1 MRRFRFGIRTI
12 LLLAA
17 IVAFCMH
24 ILLERQRYFR
34 EHVFVTV
41 LDSVTGV
48 QISEFQ
54 YRTWVIT
61 KDSPP
66 RVEWSHWGNH
76 RGSSPFPIQVPAYC
90 RFHIEVL
97 AIGVPN
103 SPNVE
108 SGTMLVLPESSHN
121 MTLRIFNSY
130 RATGVIVDSRTNE
143 PMEGVVVAPLSRFD
157 SQPYEQESRTDAKGR
172 FDVFMD
178 MPNEGLFAF
187 HPKYQYRF
195 WPSSSSKPIGLK
207 PGITIHGRVVDI
219 DSGEPVP
226 ECEVDVMYRT
236 GIPLAQSELP
246 MGVSADDD
254 GTSAVLSS
262 KSLPRTAVT
271 DSDGRFEL
279 VTEPLA
285 LDTALQVHK
294 EGWKGSIVFATKIKD
309 KPIELRRGKF
319 ELAGQLVNEEGTPIS
334 EFSVSTTRAGDGMS
348 GESTSEHWI
357 QHSDGHFCIFST
369 KPFLNYTI
377 RASGYSP
384 IHGGIGR
391 STIPLDSP
399 VNEPFRLSRGSSLS
413 GIIEKA
419 KLHTRDTAVFL
430 VDLRYCDSFDEL
442 HSPRLGPQYS
452 ENGVVYADDQANRIQ
467 YESRVGSDG
476 RYTFANLA
484 PGRYALLVLYG
495 DQTVNVRP
503 IEVGSDDIEVPKIAL
518 PALGNLKG
526 IVKERTMDSSQTPN
540 VETTVNAFAVYMLH
554 RPGDPFGLPFRT
566 NHRGEFLVENVPI
579 GKVTIGTSNYGRVE
593 DNEVVCVPHVIREGV
608 TSLATS
614 DLGILCVLLID
625 ENDTGWFGRLGPLRA
640 NLHGPVESQVFVE
653 MAGER
658 SRDGFQRLLVFG
670 RTDLPSGT
678 YSADFEDGPVE
689 FNVDFEFQR
698 NQTPSNIL
706 LSHHWLSCKA
716 TRDRSGSMGGVK
728 AILMRNKRSVS
739 STYLAFESRDQ
750 AECLVQSSGP
760 FDVLVHDSSNG
771 YALLKNVSLSG
782 QTIDLGDIV
791 WKPGAKLAV
800 SVNLSGLDVFPEKVT
815 IRHEETGISFTETL
829 AWDSSAEFGSIPP
842 GKWFIEVTSTDPLL
856 GKRTLISREIVVVQP
871 EDVHLELRKAD

>member
-1 MRRFRFGIRTI
+1 MRRFRFGIRTV

-17 IVAFCMH
+17 IVAFSML

-48 QISEFQ
+48 QISGFQ

-66 RVEWSHWGNH
+66 RVEWSPWGNH
-76 RGSSPFPIQVPAYC
+76 RGSSPFSIQVPAYC

-103 SPNVE
+103 SRNAE
-108 SGTMLVLPESSHN
+108 SGTLLVLPESAHN
-121 MTLRIFNSY
+121 ITLRIANSY
-130 RATGVIVDSRTNE
+130 RASGVIVDSSTNE
-143 PMEGVVVAPLSRFD
+143 PIEGVVVAPLSRVNA
-157 SQPYEQESRTDAKGR
+157 QPDEQESRTDAKGR
-172 FDVFMD
+172 FDVYMD
-178 MPNEGLFAF
+178 VPNDDLFAF

-195 WPSSSSKPIGLK
+195 WPSSSSKSIGLK
-207 PGITIHGRVVDI
+207 RGMTIHGRVVDM

-226 ECEVDVMYRT
+226 ECEVDVMYRS
-236 GIPLAQSELP
+236 GIPLAESELP

-254 GTSAVLSS
+254 GTSAALRS
-262 KSLPRTAVT
+262 KSPPRTAVT

-279 VTEPLA
+279 VMEPLA
-285 LDTALQVHK
+285 LNTALQVHK
-294 EGWKGSIVFATKIKD
+294 EGWNGSIVFAMKIEN

-319 ELAGQLVNEEGTPIS
+319 ELAGQLVSEEGTPIS
-334 EFSVSTTRAGDGMS
+334 EFSVSTTRAGDEMS

-413 GIIEKA
+413 GIIEKT

-430 VDLRYCDSFDEL
+430 VDLRYCDSFDDV
-442 HSPRLGPQYS
+442 HSPRLGPHYS
-452 ENGVVYADDQANRIQ
+452 DDEGYIYSDTEPNRIQ
-467 YESRVGSDG
+467 YESRIGSDG

-495 DQTVNVRP
+495 DQTVNAIP
-503 IEVGSDDIEVPKIAL
+503 IEVGFDDIVVPKIAL

-526 IVKERTMDSSQTPN
+526 IVKERTIDSSQPPN
-540 VETTVNAFAVYMLH
+540 VETTVNAFAVYTLH

-566 NHRGEFLVENVPI
+566 NHRGEFSIENVPI
-579 GKVTIGTSNYGRVE
+579 GKVTIGPSNFGRTE
-593 DNEVVCVPHVIREGV
+593 DNEVICVPQVIREGV

-614 DLGILCVLLID
+614 DLGVLCVLLIN
-625 ENDTGWFGRLGPLRA
+625 ESPRWFGRFGPLKA
-640 NLHGPVESQVFVE
+640 NLHGPVESEVSVE

-658 SRDGFQRLLVFG
+658 SRDGFQRLVIFG
-670 RTDLPSGT
+670 RSDLPSGT
-678 YSADFEDGPVE
+678 YSVDIKDGPVE
-689 FNVDFEFQR
+689 FNVDFEFHR

-728 AILMRNKRSVS
+728 ATLMRNKRSVS
-739 STYLAFESRDQ
+739 SSYLPFESSDKV
-750 AECLVQSSGP
+750 ECLVQSSGP
-760 FDVLVHDSSNG
+760 FDVLVHDFSNG
-771 YALLKNVSLSG
+771 YSLLKNVSFSG

-791 WKPGAKLAV
+791 WKPGAKLVV

-815 IRHEETGISFTETL
+815 ISHEEIGISFTENWYL
-829 AWDSSAEFGSIPP
+829 SSSVEFGNIPP
-842 GKWFIEVTSTDPLL
+842 GKWFIEVTNTDPLL

-871 EDVHLELRKAD
+871 EDVRLELRQR